1 MIRWGVQRFVVGCLP
16 PILILPSRKDS
27 IFSFDTLKAN
37 LDTNCLGLRW
47 GVNSCRG
54 DRSLEDVSA
63 QRLYNCDPCFVKNN
77 TEGAFRLVA
86 SDGFNKPELKVN
98 RVVEFEHLNSA
109 SFSTCSPVEIESG
122 IYLFMAAGILL
133 VSVMAVKLQSLS

>member
-1 MIRWGVQRFVVGCLP
+1 MGRAKICSGMSTPNSDSAFKERFYLLFRNFEG
-16 PILILPSRKDS
+16 
-27 IFSFDTLKAN
+27 N
-37 LDTNCLGLRW
+37 LDTNCLGVRW

-77 TEGAFRLVA
+77 TEGAFRLV
-86 SDGFNKPELKVN
+86 NKPELKAN
-98 RVVEFEHLNSA
+98 RVIEFEHLNSA
-109 SFSTCSPVEIESG
+109 SYSTCSPVEFESG